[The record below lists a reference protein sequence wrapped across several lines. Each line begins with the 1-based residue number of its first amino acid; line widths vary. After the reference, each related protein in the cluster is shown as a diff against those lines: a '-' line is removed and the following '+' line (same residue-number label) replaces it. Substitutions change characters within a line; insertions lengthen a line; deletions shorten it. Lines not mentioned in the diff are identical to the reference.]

1 MQNAAANLTFREI
14 YGVCS
19 WFPVRLFNQNRLR
32 PHQHWESL
40 KLENIYPP
48 NLPLNLNKNHHFSGG
63 PCVVTRVAGRY
74 SQGAGNRWND
84 RLDVGVRKYGA
95 FYHRIGW

>member
-32 PHQHWESL
+32 PYQHWEFA
-40 KLENIYPP
+40 P
-48 NLPLNLNKNHHFSGG
+48 
-63 PCVVTRVAGRY
+63 AGKFL
-74 SQGAGNRWND
+74 SP
-84 RLDVGVRKYGA
+84 
-95 FYHRIGW
+95 